1 MGKRGTHKR
10 SLDNDFF
17 FLSFFLSYFL
27 FYYFLGIGFF
37 FVMTCILVLCLIGV
51 FKSFVVIIIITV
63 VTTISTVLLKKY
75 IYKKR
80 NIIV

>member
-1 MGKRGTHKR
+1 ME
-10 SLDNDFF
+10 LV
-17 FLSFFLSYFL
+17 
-27 FYYFLGIGFF
+27 FF

>member
-1 MGKRGTHKR
+1 
-10 SLDNDFF
+10 
-17 FLSFFLSYFL
+17 
-27 FYYFLGIGFF
+27 
-37 FVMTCILVLCLIGV
+37 MTCILVLCLIGV
-51 FKSFVVIIIITV
+51 FKSFVVIIIIITV